1 MPYSHILCILI
12 ILLLFCT
19 NFSPLRVRSIPQF
32 STHKPASDAGYW
44 KASSTILSTLAQARQ
59 SLAARSGTEETWF
72 GEPVVECVA
81 SAGCW
86 RQQDRGPVVL
96 AVSRC
101 NTDVSSRVVSES
113 HLGSLASPTHSI
125 CDIYISRVQGC
136 SWSIKSTNAV
146 KIFSLFACQVFL
158 HTLYFLFMCAFTTS

>member
-1 MPYSHILCILI
+1 MYINYITSVLYKLQPPSGEINSSIFHTQTCERRRILEGI
-12 ILLLFCT
+12 IDHSVDT
-19 NFSPLRVRSIPQF
+19 G
-32 STHKPASDAGYW
+32 T
-44 KASSTILSTLAQARQ
+44 ARQ

-101 NTDVSSRVVSES
+101 NADVSSRVVSES

-125 CDIYISRVQGC
+125 CDIYISRVQGG

-146 KIFSLFACQVFL
+146 KIFSLFICQFFL